1 MGIDP
6 RVITFAGVLALAAC
20 ATQAPRT
27 SSTIYSDDGVSE
39 LTAPDSWRTRPN
51 LGRSGTIRLSDDAG
65 GRYFIVNSYH
75 PHEKDGS
82 SIEEFAERVSRRL
95 MNRLADGR
103 ISPPRQFSVNGRPA
117 MEYEVSGK
125 AGDLPLAYTST
136 VVEGEYARHHL
147 IAWTPAER
155 NRANREGLREVAA
168 SFRESAQRRPEKKRT
183 DLTFDWPERMTS
195 TATVRSKSNKRGEVM
210 EMQAR
215 AVTTVRPLG
224 ADELLVSSKIAE
236 RRVMP
241 AIKDKDKANYLAHV
255 LKEATTDIPDYV
267 VDRDGDFVRI
277 ENLGPYLKRLEDAL
291 VNGLPDGPKEARA
304 KAREIVRAAVSEA
317 TLSASIQDEW
327 NSIVGNWADG
337 SYVPGEV
344 YELHL
349 SYQSPLLGEQS
360 FPMVVTQQLA
370 GREACRK
377 GAAPNSCVRL
387 VQTSRVSDPS
397 FSRATSA
404 FVRKTVGAEVSVDK
418 AEVEKTVEVIAD
430 PKSLLPYRSTVKETK
445 TFVIS
450 ARGEAPRASAET
462 RESVTTYSY

>member
-1 MGIDP
+1 MGIDT
-6 RVITFAGVLALAAC
+6 RVIAFAGVLALAAC
-20 ATQAPRT
+20 ATHAPRT

-65 GRYFIVNSYH
+65 GHYLIVNSYH

-82 SIEEFAERVSRRL
+82 SVEDFAERVSRRL

-224 ADELLVSSKIAE
+224 EDQLLVSSKIAE

-241 AIKDKDKANYLAHV
+241 AIKDKDKANYL
-255 LKEATTDIPDYV
+255 
-267 VDRDGDFVRI
+267 
-277 ENLGPYLKRLEDAL
+277 
-291 VNGLPDGPKEARA
+291 
-304 KAREIVRAAVSEA
+304 
-317 TLSASIQDEW
+317 
-327 NSIVGNWADG
+327 
-337 SYVPGEV
+337 
-344 YELHL
+344 
-349 SYQSPLLGEQS
+349 
-360 FPMVVTQQLA
+360 
-370 GREACRK
+370 
-377 GAAPNSCVRL
+377 
-387 VQTSRVSDPS
+387 
-397 FSRATSA
+397 
-404 FVRKTVGAEVSVDK
+404 
-418 AEVEKTVEVIAD
+418 
-430 PKSLLPYRSTVKETK
+430 
-445 TFVIS
+445 
-450 ARGEAPRASAET
+450 
-462 RESVTTYSY
+462 